1 MKTLEVSKHILN
13 LCLLDIG
20 LRLDFYSML
29 NSQLKVNV
37 VTFAYRGYSYSG
49 GKPSEKGLKLDADVI

>member
-1 MKTLEVSKHILN
+1 MS
-13 LCLLDIG
+13 DIG

-29 NSQLKVNV
+29 NSQLRVNV